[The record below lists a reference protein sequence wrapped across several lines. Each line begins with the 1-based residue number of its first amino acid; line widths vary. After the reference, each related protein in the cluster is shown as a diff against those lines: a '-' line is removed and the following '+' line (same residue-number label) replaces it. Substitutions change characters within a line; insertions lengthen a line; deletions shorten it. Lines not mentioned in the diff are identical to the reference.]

1 MSDLLRV
8 SSYQD
13 ALDRFS
19 WDGLWALFDG
29 SRDWL
34 NIAFEC
40 VDRHEA
46 EATAARILRPDGGV
60 DELSFGALSTASAQ
74 FAHALERRG
83 VDRGAA
89 VGILLE
95 PSPEFYTA
103 LFGTLKR
110 GAVAVPLYTL
120 FGPDAVR
127 ERLDDCEA
135 ALLVV
140 DEAGEGVAARLET
153 PHLTFGAQLWNELGS
168 LPGTYTCATA
178 AADAAVLQYTSGTT
192 RQLPEAVP
200 HDHRAVVTLAR
211 AALFALGL
219 KPGDRYLCPS
229 SPAWG
234 HGLWHGTIAPL
245 SLGIG
250 VGAYAGRFSVDR
262 LLDGAA
268 QLAATN
274 LAAASTV
281 YRMILA
287 SGRARELRGLQK
299 ASYTGEDLDAAA
311 QGEFQETVGIPICG
325 MYGTTETGV
334 VLANY
339 PGFSGYAPRPG
350 ALGKPV
356 PGCDVAVLGPDGSV
370 LAPGAV
376 GELAV
381 WRRSAWVRA
390 RDLGS
395 QDEDGYFRYAG
406 RADDVIISGGWT
418 ISPLEVERA
427 LLRHP
432 AVHDAAVVGVPDDL
446 RGHVVKAFVIA
457 DHGDPALALELQ
469 DLVRDTLGRHEY
481 PRQVEFVAQLPRTAN
496 GKKDRRALR
505 SRSAGQETMEGDT
518 APWRAPG

>member
-1 MSDLLRV
+1 MSVRPDLLGV
-8 SSYQD
+8 TTYQD

-19 WDGLWALFDG
+19 WEGLWSLFDG
-29 SRDWL
+29 SREWL

-40 VDRHEA
+40 LDRHDA
-46 EATAARILRPDGGV
+46 GWVAARILRPDGGV
-60 DELSFGALSTASAQ
+60 EVLRFGELSTQTAQ

-83 VDRGAA
+83 VGQGAA

-95 PSPEFYTA
+95 PSREFYTA

-110 GAVAVPLYTL
+110 GAVAVPLYPL
-120 FGPDAVR
+120 FGPEAVR
-127 ERLDDCEA
+127 ERLEDCGA

-140 DEAGEGVAARLET
+140 DGTAEAVAGRVAT
-153 PHLTFGAQLWNELGS
+153 PQVTFDRGLWDELRG
-168 LPGTYTCATA
+168 LPATYECMTA
-178 AADAAVLQYTSGTT
+178 AADPAVLQYTSGTT

-234 HGLWHGTIAPL
+234 HGLWHGTVGPL
-245 SLGIG
+245 SLGIA
-250 VGAYAGRFSVDR
+250 VGAYVGRFSVDR
-262 LLDGAA
+262 LLDGVV
-268 QLAATN
+268 QTGATN

-287 SGRARELRGLQK
+287 AGRGPELRGLEK

-311 QGEFQETVGIPICG
+311 HEELREAAGIPICG

-339 PGFSGYAPRPG
+339 PGFAGYTPRPG

-356 PGCDVAVLGPDGSV
+356 PGCDVAVLGPDGAV
-370 LAPGAV
+370 LPPGAV

-395 QDEDGYFRYAG
+395 QDEDGYFHYAG

-427 LLRHP
+427 LLGHP
-432 AVHDAAVVGVPDDL
+432 AVQDAAVIGVPDDL

-457 DHGDPALALELQ
+457 EGGDAAFAQELQ
-469 DLVRDTLGRHEY
+469 DLVRDTLGAHEY
-481 PRQVEFVAQLPRTAN
+481 PRQVEFVSHLPRTAN

-505 SRSAGQETMEGDT
+505 IRGAGHETIE
-518 APWRAPG
+518 R